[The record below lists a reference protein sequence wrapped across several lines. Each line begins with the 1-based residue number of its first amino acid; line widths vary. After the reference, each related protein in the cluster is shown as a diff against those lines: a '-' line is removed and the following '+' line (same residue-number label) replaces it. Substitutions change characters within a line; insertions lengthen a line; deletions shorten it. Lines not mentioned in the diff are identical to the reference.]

1 MELLSLRVIG
11 RPLARKWV
19 KEEKRAPDLG
29 NRNWL
34 TSLNLVR
41 ERTSCYPISPLSLC
55 SFMKL
60 QTVNTMV
67 TFVNLPTSA
76 SELTILYFGST
87 VPSKLKERPDY
98 RMVVFACIL
107 MLLLLLLL
115 SRFSR
120 VWLCATPK
128 TAVHQAPLSLGF
140 SRLECWSGLPFPSPM
155 RESEKWK
162 WSHSVVS
169 DSLWPHGL

>member
-1 MELLSLRVIG
+1 MSDILRFNENHLLSSTPPKEWWNFFLQHDAEKKGSPPSLPLSALLTMELLSLRVLVG
-11 RPLARKWV
+11 PLARMWV

-41 ERTSCYPISPLSLC
+41 ETMSCYPISPLSFC

-67 TFVNLPTSA
+67 TFVNPPTSVLQ
-76 SELTILYFGST
+76 LTVLYFGPT
-87 VPSKLKERPDY
+87 MPSKLKERPEY
-98 RMVVFACIL
+98 RMVVFACNL

-115 SRFSR
+115 LSHFSR
-120 VWLCATPK
+120 VRLCVTP
-128 TAVHQAPLSLGF
+128 
-140 SRLECWSGLPFPSPM
+140 
-155 RESEKWK
+155 
-162 WSHSVVS
+162 
-169 DSLWPHGL
+169 